1 MKKVFTTGLLIFA
14 MLFLAS
20 ADVQAQRS
28 YSSRSSSFS
37 SKPSSTSGSSF
48 GRTYSSGGKS
58 VTQSSGK
65 SYSNGPKQS
74 SGPAATSPSGRTFS
88 TGSPPAKVAPAQ
100 PSTPPASKYTN
111 GPPKTGPPAASNN
124 SSKPASKGWNPGLS
138 AAAQKEQSRQ
148 AYQKATQPAATP
160 KPTYRSSTG
169 VEKPLNP
176 QAPQVQ
182 TVRRYVTHERYV
194 TYEHRATVFYGP
206 YYAHPVYYNDWYS
219 PFIMGYLLSASVNA
233 NERAYW
239 VYCHRA
245 DMDQARYNELLA
257 KDAELSA
264 RLRVLENKQ
273 AAVDPNFVLPS
284 MRDNP
289 DLQYSH
295 DFVTATY
302 NPQSVPPA
310 GGGDDGE
317 EHDHSGVGHFFFWF
331 FVVILILGV
340 VALFVWLMFVKEW

>member
-1 MKKVFTTGLLIFA
+1 MLVLQEAKGLLGGNMKKMFMTGLLVFA

-20 ADVQAQRS
+20 SDAQAQRK
-28 YSSRSSSFS
+28 YSSSSSSS
-37 SKPSSTSGSSF
+37 SKPSTSSSF
-48 GRTYSSGGKS
+48 
-58 VTQSSGK
+58 GK
-65 SYSNGPKQS
+65 SYSNGSSGSSFGKSAVAQS
-74 SGPAATSPSGRTFS
+74 SSGKSYTS
-88 TGSPPAKVAPAQ
+88 GSPPSKVTPAQ
-100 PSTPPASKYTN
+100 PTTPPASKYSN
-111 GPPKTGPPAASNN
+111 GPPKTGPPAASSN
-124 SSKPASKGWNPGLS
+124 SSKPPSKGWNPGLS
-138 AAAQKEQSRQ
+138 AAAQKEQSKQ
-148 AYQKATQPAATP
+148 AYQKATKPAEAP

-182 TVRRYVTHERYV
+182 TVRRYVTHERYI
-194 TYEHRATVFYGP
+194 TYENRATVFYGP
-206 YYAHPVYYNDWYS
+206 YYGHPIYYNDWYS

-264 RLRVLENKQ
+264 RLRVLENKNS
-273 AAVDPNFVLPS
+273 AVDPNFVLPS

-302 NPQSVPPA
+302 NPQSVAPPD
-310 GGGDDGE
+310 GGDDDGGTS
-317 EHDHSGVGHFFFWF
+317 SGVGHFFFWL
-331 FVVILILGV
+331 FVVVLILGAV
-340 VALFVWLMFVKEW
+340 GLGVWLMFFKDW